1 MNASGDIG
9 GMSIAEVFAHGG
21 VPLIRADNARIA
33 GWQRVRE
40 YLADADDGLPR
51 LLIFRTCE
59 NLIRTLPT
67 LTFDAHFVEDVGA
80 NCEDHAPEALRYGLM
95 SRPSATS
102 EPKKTKARAYDP
114 FASKEPHA
122 DGFTRL

>member
-1 MNASGDIG
+1 MNASGDLP

-21 VPLIRADNARIA
+21 VPLIRADNSRIP

-40 YLADADDGLPR
+40 YLAGADDGLPY
-51 LLIFRTCE
+51 LQIFDSCT

-67 LTFDAHFVEDVGA
+67 LTFDAQFTEDVAG

-95 SRPSATS
+95 SRPAGAR
-102 EPKKTKARAYDP
+102 EKQKPKARVYDP
-114 FASKEPHA
+114 FSTESPLA
-122 DGFTRL
+122 DGFTAL